1 MAPTPQGA
9 HIEALRSFNRFYT
22 RRIGALDEGLLNT
35 RYTLAQ
41 ARVLFELAKRK
52 GASAGELAGALGLD
66 PGYLSRI
73 VQGFRSAGLVSRK
86 KSAEDGRRAT
96 LSLTARGRRQFK
108 MLDQRSRNE
117 ASALLATL
125 PAASRTRLVASLA
138 DAQSMLSGEER
149 RPAGRV
155 VIRPYRLGDIGWA
168 IERHARVYAAEYGW
182 NAEFEAL
189 VAKLFARFA
198 SEHDPASERCWIAE
212 LDGERAGCV
221 FVVRNEEDRS
231 MAQLRC
237 LLVDPTARGFGIGR
251 KLVAR
256 CIAFARSAGY
266 PKMMLWTNDV
276 LVSAR
281 RIYEA
286 AGFRLAKEEPH
297 RSFGHDLVGQFWVL
311 DL

>member
-41 ARVLFELAKRK
+41 ARVLFELGKRK

-108 MLDQRSRNE
+108 TLDQRSRNE
-117 ASALLATL
+117 VSALLATL

-149 RPAGRV
+149 RPAARV

>member
-41 ARVLFELAKRK
+41 ARVLFELGKRK

-96 LSLTARGRRQFK
+96 LALTARGRRQFK
-108 MLDQRSRNE
+108 TLDQRSRNE

-149 RPAGRV
+149 RPAARV

>member
-22 RRIGALDEGLLNT
+22 TRIGALDEGLLNT

-41 ARVLFELAKRK
+41 ARVLFELGKRK

-86 KSAEDGRRAT
+86 KSAEDGRRAR
-96 LSLTARGRRQFK
+96 LALTARGRRQFQT
-108 MLDQRSRNE
+108 LDQRSRNE
-117 ASALLATL
+117 ASALLARL

-198 SEHDPASERCWIAE
+198 NEHDPTSERCWIAE
-212 LDGERAGCV
+212 LDDERAGCV
-221 FVVRNEEDRS
+221 FVVRNDEDRS

-237 LLVDPTARGFGIGR
+237 LLVDPKARGFGIGR

-286 AGFRLAKEEPH
+286 AGFKLAKEEPH
-297 RSFGHDLVGQFWVL
+297 RSFGHDLIGQFWVL

>member
-1 MAPTPQGA
+1 
-9 HIEALRSFNRFYT
+9 
-22 RRIGALDEGLLNT
+22 
-35 RYTLAQ
+35 
-41 ARVLFELAKRK
+41 
-52 GASAGELAGALGLD
+52 
-66 PGYLSRI
+66 
-73 VQGFRSAGLVSRK
+73 
-86 KSAEDGRRAT
+86 
-96 LSLTARGRRQFK
+96 
-108 MLDQRSRNE
+108 
-117 ASALLATL
+117 
-125 PAASRTRLVASLA
+125 
-138 DAQSMLSGEER
+138 MLSGEER
-149 RPAGRV
+149 RPAARV

-286 AGFRLAKEEPH
+286 AGFKLAKEEAH

>member
-41 ARVLFELAKRK
+41 ARVLFELGKRK

-108 MLDQRSRNE
+108 TLDQRSRNE

-149 RPAGRV
+149 RPAARV

-286 AGFRLAKEEPH
+286 AGFRLAREEPH

>member
-41 ARVLFELAKRK
+41 ARVLFELGKRK

-108 MLDQRSRNE
+108 TLDQRSRNE

-149 RPAGRV
+149 RPAARV

>member
-22 RRIGALDEGLLNT
+22 TRIGALDEGLLNT

-41 ARVLFELAKRK
+41 ARVLFELGKRK

-96 LSLTARGRRQFK
+96 LALTARGRRQFK
-108 MLDQRSRNE
+108 TLDQRSRNE

-276 LVSAR
+276 LHAAR
-281 RIYEA
+281 RIYEQ
-286 AGFRLAKEEPH
+286 AGFRLVHEGKH
-297 RSFGHDLVGQFWVL
+297 HSFGHDQVEQTWELQL
-311 DL
+311 

>member
-41 ARVLFELAKRK
+41 ARVLFELGKRK

-73 VQGFRSAGLVSRK
+73 VQGFRAAGLVSRK

-108 MLDQRSRNE
+108 TLDQRSRNE

-149 RPAGRV
+149 RPAARV

-221 FVVRNEEDRS
+221 FVVRNDEDRS

-237 LLVDPTARGFGIGR
+237 LLVDPKARGFGIGR